1 MLGSAAKDADFS
13 IFFAKQKHMRLACFT
28 IKVSSPKERM
38 RTHMLTT
45 NYIESLL
52 PYKRAIKCGNQNTEN
67 VYDSREILFI

>member
-1 MLGSAAKDADFS
+1 
-13 IFFAKQKHMRLACFT
+13 MRLACFT

-38 RTHMLTT
+38 LTHMLTT